1 VLLAVSSAAE
11 NPDGLSSQL
20 RELAGEDGVFVV
32 ALLDVGERLADGAA
46 EPFDAV
52 IAKPI
57 KQSRL
62 YDALAGCD
70 RSAVPAPPVAADV
83 PAVADLRGLRI
94 LIAEDNP
101 VNQQVL
107 TRQASRL
114 GLVVNAVE
122 NGEEALAALAAETYD
137 AVLMDCQMPVMDGY
151 AATRAIRGREAA
163 GGPRMPI
170 VAVTANAMREDYDR
184 CRDAGMDDFVAKP
197 VTLAALAQ
205 AIERAVLANGRASQP
220 AEEGSLED
228 ALERANGA
236 QRDDGF
242 AIDRSILAA
251 LQEDVGG
258 AAALSRIIRL
268 FLEQLDPQ
276 AVEIR
281 TGVQASDHAAAAR
294 VAHRMKSSSA
304 TLGASALAEVLAEI
318 ETAANDGDSAALEK
332 LGPALARAVASV
344 RSAFEG
350 VMEGLAAAS

>member
-1 VLLAVSSAAE
+1 
-11 NPDGLSSQL
+11 
-20 RELAGEDGVFVV
+20 
-32 ALLDVGERLADGAA
+32 
-46 EPFDAV
+46 
-52 IAKPI
+52 
-57 KQSRL
+57 
-62 YDALAGCD
+62 
-70 RSAVPAPPVAADV
+70 
-83 PAVADLRGLRI
+83 
-94 LIAEDNP
+94 
-101 VNQQVL
+101 
-107 TRQASRL
+107 
-114 GLVVNAVE
+114 
-122 NGEEALAALAAETYD
+122 
-137 AVLMDCQMPVMDGY
+137 
-151 AATRAIRGREAA
+151 
-163 GGPRMPI
+163 
-170 VAVTANAMREDYDR
+170 
-184 CRDAGMDDFVAKP
+184 MDDFVAKP

>member
-1 VLLAVSSAAE
+1 M
-11 NPDGLSSQL
+11 
-20 RELAGEDGVFVV
+20 
-32 ALLDVGERLADGAA
+32 
-46 EPFDAV
+46 
-52 IAKPI
+52 
-57 KQSRL
+57 
-62 YDALAGCD
+62 
-70 RSAVPAPPVAADV
+70 
-83 PAVADLRGLRI
+83 
-94 LIAEDNP
+94 
-101 VNQQVL
+101 L

-122 NGEEALAALAAETYD
+122 NGEAALAALAAETYD

-281 TGVQASDHAAAAR
+281 TAVQASDHAAAAR

-304 TLGASALAEVLAEI
+304 TLGASALGQLRFEDLHRAHWKTSAPPSPAPSRAC
-318 ETAANDGDSAALEK
+318 AARS
-332 LGPALARAVASV
+332 RA
-344 RSAFEG
+344 
-350 VMEGLAAAS
+350 